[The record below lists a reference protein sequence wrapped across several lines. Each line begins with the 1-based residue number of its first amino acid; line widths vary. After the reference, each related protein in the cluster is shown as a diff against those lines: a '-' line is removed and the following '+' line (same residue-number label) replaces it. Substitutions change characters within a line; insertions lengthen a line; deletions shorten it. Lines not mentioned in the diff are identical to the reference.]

1 MKKLLS
7 LLLFSVSLFALEP
20 TSQTIDAVKR
30 GDLKAVASLVKTKE
44 EANAALANGK
54 NLLMLSVW
62 EGKKEIVLYLVS
74 KGADVNKAD
83 NSGKTPLMLAV
94 WRENL
99 DITKLLV
106 SKGADKGI
114 KNKEG
119 LGAAEIA
126 ELTGDGDLIDYI
138 NSLK

>member
-1 MKKLLS
+1 MRKLL
-7 LLLFSVSLFALEP
+7 LLPFLLAPLFAAEP
-20 TSQTIDAVKR
+20 TADAIEAVKK
-30 GDLKAVASLVKTKE
+30 GDAKAVAYLVKTKE
-44 EANAALANGK
+44 EANAALPNGK

-62 EGKKEIVLYLVS
+62 EGKKDVALYLIS
-74 KGADVNKAD
+74 KGADVNAAD
-83 NSGKTPLMLAV
+83 KDGKTPLMLAV

-99 DITKLLV
+99 ELAKLLV
-106 SKGADKGI
+106 SKGADYKV

-119 LGAAEIA
+119 LGVAEIA

>member
-1 MKKLLS
+1 MRKLL
-7 LLLFSVSLFALEP
+7 LLPFLLASLFAAEP
-20 TSQTIDAVKR
+20 TADAIEAVKK
-30 GDLKAVASLVKTKE
+30 GDAKAVASLVKTKE
-44 EANAALANGK
+44 EANAALPNGK

-62 EGKKEIVLYLVS
+62 EGKKDVVLYLIS
-74 KGADVNKAD
+74 KGADVNAAD
-83 NSGKTPLMLAV
+83 KDGKTPLMLAV

-99 DITKLLV
+99 ELAKLLV
-106 SKGADKGI
+106 SKGADYKV

-119 LGAAEIA
+119 LGTAEIA